1 MPRTQSKLGVGFAL
15 CSGKHDRS
23 CRSCP
28 ERWKVTRNWGSPSD
42 DMVCRY
48 LFFRGDI
55 TMTTTTIDFAGQR
68 ARLMADRAE
77 AEEARKRASHHNLAG
92 QGAGSIKAQRDSL
105 ADNAETSDALA
116 AASPRA
122 ARPGPRPH
130 DAATAHVS

>member
-1 MPRTQSKLGVGFAL
+1 MPRTQSKIGVGFAL

-77 AEEARKRASHHNLAG
+77 AEEARKRASLDNLAG
-92 QGAGSIKAQRDSL
+92 KGDGSLKAARDRLAAIDEQIADLDAAAQRPEEHP
-105 ADNAETSDALA
+105 AELQALLPI
-116 AASPRA
+116 S
-122 ARPGPRPH
+122 
-130 DAATAHVS
+130 